1 MKRSQGVQAFLRAN
15 DCLARA
21 SEWSVRYTTGY
32 PRRSDRA
39 VGISR
44 YPGISRESFGLSAI
58 SQLLE
63 HIARTKAV
71 SNRFETQVNLVVIFW
86 LNLA

>member
-1 MKRSQGVQAFLRAN
+1 MRSLLVLLRLWGSRLRGGWC
-15 DCLARA
+15 DC
-21 SEWSVRYTTGY
+21 
-32 PRRSDRA
+32 A

-44 YPGISRESFGLSAI
+44 YSGISRESFGLSAI
-58 SQLLE
+58 AQLLE

-71 SNRFETQVNLVVIFW
+71 SNRFEAQVNLLVIFW